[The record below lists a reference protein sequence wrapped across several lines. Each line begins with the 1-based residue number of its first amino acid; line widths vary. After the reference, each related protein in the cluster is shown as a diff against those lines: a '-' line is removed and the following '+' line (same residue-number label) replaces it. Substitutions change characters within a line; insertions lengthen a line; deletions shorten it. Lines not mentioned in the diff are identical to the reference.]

1 MRHVSASEAKQT
13 LSAILDAAQ
22 REPVVIQKQR
32 RDIAVVLSMRDYE
45 RLTAVNVA
53 DFQEYCDRISKR
65 AQERGLTEDQLNT
78 SLRDEA

>member
-22 REPVVIQKQR
+22 REPVVIQKRR
-32 RDIAVVLSMRDYE
+32 RDVAVVLSMRDYN

-53 DFQEYCDRISKR
+53 DFQEYCDRISQR
-65 AQERGLTEDQLNT
+65 AQERGLTEDHLT
-78 SLRDEA
+78 TLLKDDA

>member
-13 LSAILDAAQ
+13 LSAILDAVQ
-22 REPVVIQKQR
+22 REPVVIQRQR

-53 DFQEYCDRISKR
+53 DFQDYCDRISRR
-65 AQERGLTEDQLNT
+65 AQERGLTEDQLST
-78 SLRDEA
+78 LLRDEA

>member
-65 AQERGLTEDQLNT
+65 AQERGLTKDQLNT
-78 SLRDEA
+78 LLRDEA

>member
-78 SLRDEA
+78 LLRDEA